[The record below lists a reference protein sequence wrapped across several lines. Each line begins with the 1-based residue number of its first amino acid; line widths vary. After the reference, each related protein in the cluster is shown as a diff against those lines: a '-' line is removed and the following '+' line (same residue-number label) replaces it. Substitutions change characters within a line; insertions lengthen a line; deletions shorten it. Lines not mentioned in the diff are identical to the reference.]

1 MDRTVLFWIL
11 IGGLGFGFAL
21 AVQMRMM
28 IALVLRR
35 ALKAWNAVFDDRI
48 KANQAVMLAARPTA
62 DLESDDADLLAAAT
76 HLRETY
82 PNPLAHLQT
91 ARRYSLILPV
101 LLLAVLALGRAALG
115 VI

>member
-1 MDRTVLFWIL
+1 MFWIL
-11 IGGLGFGFAL
+11 LGGLAFGFAL

-35 ALKAWNAVFDDRI
+35 ALKAWNAAFEDRA
-48 KANQAVMLAARPTA
+48 KANAAVI
-62 DLESDDADLLAAAT
+62 LAAAPGDFADELDADAKAAAA
-76 HLRETY
+76 HLRSTY
-82 PNPLAHLQT
+82 PNPLAHLRT

-101 LLLAVLALGRAALG
+101 LLLVLLAIGRVVLG